1 MDNKENLLSYAI
13 VAVAVAIVVWAGLS
27 AFGQNTGKAASY
39 NSNQASSQGMDAM
52 HSSGGVDPM
61 HSSGTGASDC
71 GDLNEVGNV
80 QHLSHHP
87 SQYADCLKQ
96 VSPAVFKQATGT
108 DKEAFMQQ
116 NGI

>member
-1 MDNKENLLSYAI
+1 MENKGNILSYAI
-13 VAVAVAIVVWAGLS
+13 VAVAIAVVVWAALSTFGL
-27 AFGQNTGKAASY
+27 NTGKTASY

-52 HSSGGVDPM
+52 HSSGMNAGE
-61 HSSGTGASDC
+61 C

-96 VSPAVFKQATGT
+96 VSPTVFKQATGT